1 MSIVEDGA
9 NVLYFNNNADTISDS
24 YGRNNS
30 TDDKWD
36 SGKCGSTA
44 NRSYVLDVE
53 CYTKTTDEQHAFDSL
68 HQTALIFRYK
78 FTEEFMEELYK
89 FSKIHQ
95 YDERN
100 DFKEAWVIWK
110 EENETI
116 VEEETNRLKRLGYI
130 GDVIDKMFKSARY
143 YFRKKSTEK
152 QEPKQRRKYITVK
165 KELLDAMDLHI
176 ETNYLN
182 EGYQPKIGYTQ
193 FCEEN
198 VELIKKIVDKI
209 VETGENDMQTI
220 NDKIK
225 KTYKNRYFIIV
236 KK

>member
-1 MSIVEDGA
+1 MSIIENGI
-9 NVLYFNNNADTISDS
+9 NVLYINNSDDTVSDS
-24 YGRNNS
+24 NRRDYNAANKWESGTYGNTRNECYDVDDTCYTQTTIQNNS
-30 TDDKWD
+30 YDT
-36 SGKCGSTA
+36 
-44 NRSYVLDVE
+44 
-53 CYTKTTDEQHAFDSL
+53 L
-68 HQTALIFRYK
+68 HQTNLIFRYK

-100 DFKEAWVIWK
+100 DFKEAWAIWK
-110 EENETI
+110 DDNEEI
-116 VEEETNRLKRLGYI
+116 IEEETSRLNRLGYN

-152 QEPKQRRKYITVK
+152 QEPKQRRKYITVN

-176 ETNYLN
+176 ETNYLT
-182 EGYQPKIGYTQ
+182 EGYQPKIGYIQ

-198 VELIKKIVDKI
+198 VELIKKIAAKI
-209 VETGENDMQTI
+209 METSDNDMQTI

-225 KTYKNRYFIIV
+225 KTYKNRYFIV
-236 KK
+236 TKK

>member
-1 MSIVEDGA
+1 MCEDGIYVLHSLNITDS
-9 NVLYFNNNADTISDS
+9 NVDRYRGNNNRI
-24 YGRNNS
+24 
-30 TDDKWD
+30 DKWE
-36 SGKCGSTA
+36 SGSKSGRKLYGNT
-44 NRSYVLDVE
+44 VE
-53 CYTKTTDEQHAFDSL
+53 CCANAETPVDKKSSNTLYETT
-68 HQTALIFRYK
+68 LIFRYK
-78 FTEEFMEELYK
+78 FTEEFMGELYK

-100 DFKEAWVIWK
+100 DFKEAWNLWK
-110 EENETI
+110 EDNDEI
-116 VEEETNRLKRLGYI
+116 IDEETNRLKRLGYN

-143 YFRKKSTEK
+143 YFRKKSVEK
-152 QEPKQRRKYITVK
+152 QEPKQRRKYITVS
-165 KELLDAMDLHI
+165 KELLDAMDIHI

-198 VELIKKIVDKI
+198 IELIKKITNNI
-209 VETGENDMQTI
+209 VENGENDIGKI

-225 KTYKNRYFIIV
+225 KTYKNRYFIVV

>member
-1 MSIVEDGA
+1 MCEDGIH
-9 NVLYFNNNADTISDS
+9 VLHSLNITDSISDS

-30 TDDKWD
+30 TNNKWY
-36 SGKCGSTA
+36 SGKCGITA
-44 NRSYVLDVE
+44 DRPYVLDAE
-53 CYTKTTDEQHAFDSL
+53 CNTQTTSNQHSCDSL

-78 FTEEFMEELYK
+78 FTEEFMGELYK

-100 DFKEAWVIWK
+100 DFKEAWNLWK
-110 EENETI
+110 QDNDEI
-116 VEEETNRLKRLGYI
+116 IDEETNRLKRLGYN
-130 GDVIDKMFKSARY
+130 GDVIDKMFKSGRY
-143 YFRKKSTEK
+143 YFRKKSVEK
-152 QEPKQRRKYITVK
+152 QEPKQRRKYITVS
-165 KELLDAMDLHI
+165 KELLDAMDIHI

-198 VELIKKIVDKI
+198 IELIKNITNNI
-209 VETGENDMQTI
+209 VENGENDIGKI

-225 KTYKNRYFIIV
+225 KTYKNRYFIVV

>member
-1 MSIVEDGA
+1 MCEDGIH
-9 NVLYFNNNADTISDS
+9 VLHSLNITDSISDS

-30 TDDKWD
+30 TDNKWY
-36 SGKCGSTA
+36 SGKCGITA
-44 NRSYVLDVE
+44 DRPYVLDTE
-53 CYTKTTDEQHAFDSL
+53 CNTQTTSNQHSCDSL

-78 FTEEFMEELYK
+78 FTEEFMGELYK

-100 DFKEAWVIWK
+100 DFKEAWNLWK
-110 EENETI
+110 QDNDEI
-116 VEEETNRLKRLGYI
+116 IDEETNRLKRLGYN
-130 GDVIDKMFKSARY
+130 GDVIDKMFKSGRY
-143 YFRKKSTEK
+143 YFRKKSVEK
-152 QEPKQRRKYITVK
+152 QEPKQRRKYITVS
-165 KELLDAMDLHI
+165 KELLDAMDIHI

-198 VELIKKIVDKI
+198 IELIKNITNNI
-209 VETGENDMQTI
+209 VENGENDIGKI

-225 KTYKNRYFIIV
+225 KTYKNRYFIVV